1 MATMMPQ
8 QPAEMQKPMQEEGAP
23 TGGYEICI
31 YVGADGQISVGVETA
46 EYEAAEEEGAQAAGM
61 EKESMQPV
69 GDFQEAI
76 KTAMDIYKANGKMA
90 EGQAEE
96 SKGFA
101 EAFSV

>member
-1 MATMMPQ
+1 
-8 QPAEMQKPMQEEGAP
+8 
-23 TGGYEICI
+23 ICI

-69 GDFQEAI
+69 SDFQEAI

-90 EGQAEE
+90 EGQTEE
-96 SKGFA
+96 AKGFA
-101 EAFSV
+101 EAFS

>member
-8 QPAEMQKPMQEEGAP
+8 QPAMTEEP
-23 TGGYEICI
+23 EETMTGGYQICI
-31 YVGADGQISVGVETA
+31 NVGPAGKITVGVETA
-46 EYEAAEEEGAQAAGM
+46 KYEAAEEEGAQAAGM
-61 EKESMQPV
+61 ERESMQPV

-96 SKGFA
+96 AKGFA

>member
-1 MATMMPQ
+1 
-8 QPAEMQKPMQEEGAP
+8 
-23 TGGYEICI
+23 
-31 YVGADGQISVGVETA
+31 VGVA
-46 EYEAAEEEGAQAAGM
+46 AEAAEEEGAQAAGM

-96 SKGFA
+96 AKGFA

>member
-8 QPAEMQKPMQEEGAP
+8 QPAMQEPMQEEGAP

-90 EGQAEE
+90 EGQSEE
-96 SKGFA
+96 AKGFA

>member
-1 MATMMPQ
+1 MMPQ
-8 QPAEMQKPMQEEGAP
+8 QPAAMTEQEEGAP

-69 GDFQEAI
+69 SDFQEAI